1 MKRTLIVGVT
11 PNSDRYSYIATEML
25 LAYGHEVVPFG
36 IRKGNIGLNPIV
48 NEWPLEEQFDTVTL
62 YVNPSMQEEY
72 IPKIVALNPKRVI
85 FNPGTENKG
94 FAEMLGSAKI
104 EAVEAC
110 TLVMLR
116 TNQY

>member
-1 MKRTLIVGVT
+1 MKRTLIVGAT

-48 NEWPLEEQFDTVTL
+48 NEWPLDEQFNTVTL

-72 IPKIVALNPKRVI
+72 IPKIVALKPERVI
-85 FNPGTENKG
+85 FNPGTENRE
-94 FAEMLGSAKI
+94 FASMLSSVGI

>member
-1 MKRTLIVGVT
+1 MKKTLVVGAT

-25 LAYGHEVVPFG
+25 RGYGHDVVPFG
-36 IRKGNIGLNPIV
+36 IRKGSIGNQAIV
-48 NEWPLEEQFDTVTL
+48 NEWPDSEQFDTITL
-62 YVNPSMQEEY
+62 YLNPSMQESY
-72 IPKIVALNPKRVI
+72 ISKIVALNPKRVI
-85 FNPGTENKG
+85 FNPGTENNDFASKLESKG
-94 FAEMLGSAKI
+94 I